1 MFPVIFTSILTPVV
15 LFRKPTKLNVIHILL
30 FLNMWK
36 QEEDHYVTQL
46 LYFLFLMVIEK
57 DIKTLFWTTPSIKKL
72 LNIVNTQ
79 IGGNGRL
86 DSQTYTSKV

>member
-1 MFPVIFTSILTPVV
+1 
-15 LFRKPTKLNVIHILL
+15 
-30 FLNMWK
+30 MWK

>member
-1 MFPVIFTSILTPVV
+1 
-15 LFRKPTKLNVIHILL
+15 
-30 FLNMWK
+30 
-36 QEEDHYVTQL
+36 
-46 LYFLFLMVIEK
+46 MVIGK
-57 DIKTLFWTTPSIKKL
+57 DIMTLFWITPSIKKL